1 MQENCLGKRFMMEQE
16 NKVIVLKERLSSFMQ
31 VVDAMN
37 PEEVK
42 VEDVDR
48 LLAILEDLE
57 QQCKGE

>member
-1 MQENCLGKRFMMEQE
+1 MMEKE

-57 QQCKGE
+57 QQCKSE